1 MVDEAIQSA
10 EHLIAGS
17 GSSAPMIGDGTN
29 KDNFGWNPM
38 ANLAWSS
45 PSKAEFLGGSANSDK
60 SEL

>member
-17 GSSAPMIGDGTN
+17 GSSSAPMIGDTG
-29 KDNFGWNPM
+29 KFGWNPM
-38 ANLAWSS
+38 ASLAWTG
-45 PSKAEFLGGSANSDK
+45 PSKAEFLGDSANSDR